1 MTAHTL
7 SHGLLRHRLVVE
19 ADAHPNLMLR
29 LLEPFAVH
37 DVQPTRVR
45 MDGPADGAVDMAD
58 LGLLRAEI
66 AFTAPV
72 EVAERLWSRIDVMVP
87 VRASHLVST
96 AVSPAASEAAA

>member
-1 MTAHTL
+1 MTAPSL
-7 SHGLLRHRLVVE
+7 NHGLLRHRLVVE

-37 DVQPTRVR
+37 DVQPTRLR
-45 MDGPADGAVDMAD
+45 MDGPADGVIDMAD
-58 LGLLRAEI
+58 LGQMRAEI

-87 VRASHLVST
+87 VRSSHLVST
-96 AVSPAASEAAA
+96 AFSEAAA

>member
-1 MTAHTL
+1 MSYA
-7 SHGLLRHRLVVE
+7 LLRHRLVVE

-45 MDGPADGAVDMAD
+45 LDGPVDGVIDMAN
-58 LGLLRAEI
+58 LGAMRAEI

-87 VRASHLVST
+87 VRSSHLVST
-96 AVSPAASEAAA
+96 AVAPASSPASSEAAA

>member
-1 MTAHTL
+1 MT
-7 SHGLLRHRLVVE
+7 HGLLRHRLVVE

-29 LLEPFAVH
+29 LLEPFAIH
-37 DVQPTRVR
+37 DVQPTKVR
-45 MDGPADGAVDMAD
+45 LDGPADGVIDMAD
-58 LGLLRAEI
+58 LAPMRAEI

-96 AVSPAASEAAA
+96 AVSPASPASSEAAA